1 MFKRNDELRFKVGDK
16 VRHTVSPNCT
26 GHVLKTDKDS
36 DHPYYIK
43 TDGGLE
49 MWFREDVWAE
59 PYEFN
64 IGDEICNNGIVGT
77 LKEFSDDAEYPF
89 IVELKNG
96 IVAKFKS
103 HGWKLGDLEVG
114 DLEVGD
120 KVVFTKDL
128 IENIFRDINV
138 GEELTIHEIDINDSV
153 LTHACVDKYG
163 RIYWFSKDELEL
175 VK

>member
-26 GHVLKTDKDS
+26 GYVLKMDKDS

-43 TDGGLE
+43 TNSGLE

-103 HGWKLGDLEVG
+103 HGWKLGDLFSVG
-114 DLEVGD
+114 DTVKFVKNTIGVECDV
-120 KVVFTKDL
+120 
-128 IENIFRDINV
+128 DI
-138 GEELTIHEIDINDSV
+138 GEELTIHEIETNDSR
-153 LTHACVDKYG
+153 LEYACVDKFG
-163 RIYWFSKDELEL
+163 HIYWFSKDELEI